1 MPSDELTVQALSLIA
16 SGAPA
21 QALRVLG
28 APRGG
33 QGQGLLRAA
42 LRELLLTP
50 GDALVIRIRRV
61 PSLHQRRRERR
72 PAPGDQRGPHLNRTC
87 APALP

>member
-1 MPSDELTVQALSLIA
+1 MPSDKLTVQALSLIA

-42 LRELLLTP
+42 LREYLLTAR
-50 GDALVIRIRRV
+50 GRAGVKD
-61 PSLHQRRRERR
+61 
-72 PAPGDQRGPHLNRTC
+72 PAPFQAFITGGGNV
-87 APALP
+87 ALHRATSAVRI